1 MSTTTCTTATCTTKG
16 LTVAAKIAA
25 LGKGS
30 AAPTSGAFGGAMT
43 SC

>member
-1 MSTTTCTTATCTTKG
+1 MTCTATTCTTKG

-30 AAPTSGAFGGAMT
+30 APTTPSTFGGDM
-43 SC
+43 SGRL